1 VEEIGFLE
9 VFWKG
14 VLATPLL
21 EWLGVLSGLVYLI
34 LAAYRS
40 IWCWFFALISS
51 VIFVYLCYDFK
62 LYIESILQLFYVVM
76 AVVGWLS
83 WKSDTSE
90 SKTQIDV
97 ITWKPIY
104 HILNVLGSGIVAFL
118 LGWIFQTY
126 TDQANPYLDAFTTV
140 YSLVATFMLARR
152 VLENWIYWIVID
164 AISVAL
170 YASRG
175 LYLTSVQYILFT
187 GLAAVCLYTWWR
199 QYKHPST

>member
-1 VEEIGFLE
+1 MEEIGFFE

-14 VLATPLL
+14 VLDTSLL

-34 LAAYRS
+34 LASYRS
-40 IWCWFFALISS
+40 VLCWFFALISS
-51 VIFVYLCYDFK
+51 GIFVYLCYDFK

-76 AVVGWLS
+76 AVVGWIS
-83 WKSDTSE
+83 WKSDTST
-90 SKTQIDV
+90 SKTRIDV

-104 HILNVLGSGIVAFL
+104 HLLNVLASGVIAFV
-118 LGWIFQTY
+118 LGWFFKTY

-175 LYLTSVQYILFT
+175 LYLTSVQYVLFT

-199 QYKHPST
+199 QYKSSTV